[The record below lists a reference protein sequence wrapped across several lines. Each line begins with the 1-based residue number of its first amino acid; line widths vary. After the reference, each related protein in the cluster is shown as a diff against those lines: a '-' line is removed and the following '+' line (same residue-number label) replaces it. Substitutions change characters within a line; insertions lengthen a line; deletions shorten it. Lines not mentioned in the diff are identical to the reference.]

1 MKLFRMYAIIM
12 LCTCS
17 CALKLGAAEERPMRF
32 TARDLLET
40 TRNALSNMPP
50 GVSQIEDLDRRAQQ
64 IISGG
69 NIAYLILARQKLPFN
84 VDNRQDYLNAIVDLI
99 WYFYGQAVTKGE
111 AFQEGTFIL
120 MDDDFAFYD
129 FLMKYV
135 QLVNTDV
142 KNDPDKDP
150 AQMSSTNGFGYSR
163 LSSHFVTTQRGHGE
177 ALSLGGSYTG
187 LYRHYG
193 IDVRYEQGSDPDFK
207 ALPTGNKSHILFGK
221 IQTSPNMIFIKIEKN
236 GLYVPPSS
244 TGGVASIAKKF
255 LPEKLADS
263 IVRTMPG
270 KEQVWHGVD
279 WLKSQSSKILA
290 RMIGADNVNLL
301 RNWIDFDDNAYN
313 RKERCPSFIIES
325 VLSAL
330 GGSSM
335 SMYPEPS
342 KSFALWTGILGIK
355 YPYLIMQYCETMDRK
370 YLNSLLAYMN
380 SYSGSALAKNA
391 HQQLETIVTCLQQDT
406 ALYNTL
412 KELVCKLILQFD
424 FDHNSLRTGREILL
438 TECDLLSSWVYYDRV
453 MNKNKPQIDNIIYA
467 LLYYKTKIKRP
478 FDQAGDI
485 GKEVI
490 DMSNL
495 LLDNIQKPIER
506 LDGPDLKKIKKYL
519 SMCFDE
525 LYEEWNIRIAALE
538 YMLNKSE
545 QTLFNRE
552 SLISDL
558 IKHLPYQQLVRSLT
572 FINDENVKRSVTQA
586 IQEKTKTIPEVL
598 RLKIASDRQL
608 SQQELSALQN
618 QIFGRRI
625 VLVNA
630 HPALTGNPNPRLLVQ
645 GLKGDE
651 VLWQVVLE
659 HGARVD
665 IGSCNEDDSNNATT
679 IRYQPYGASEEWKR
693 GWLGRKVGLASQA
706 TDIAMRALLRN
717 CPTGLDQC
725 LVVTIDETGTRL
737 NTEQCIKHHI
747 ESWRDAFPT
756 IQYYASRLL
765 GPAYTFEQLKSKYET
780 DLARYVLGLPK
791 ENLTPSQVTYRVQ
804 RLLNE
809 WNPLLYPAQRELVDI
824 VKNYVQWAYRTLFND
839 VFKIKLPVE
848 SGTLH
853 SRTPG
858 SVDVASLMNQLLEG
872 QIVISQLTDQEVE
885 TIVQSI
891 PAIPGSAT
899 MSSREKLV
907 RFIQEHQSK

>member
-1 MKLFRMYAIIM
+1 
-12 LCTCS
+12 
-17 CALKLGAAEERPMRF
+17 
-32 TARDLLET
+32 
-40 TRNALSNMPP
+40 
-50 GVSQIEDLDRRAQQ
+50 
-64 IISGG
+64 
-69 NIAYLILARQKLPFN
+69 
-84 VDNRQDYLNAIVDLI
+84 
-99 WYFYGQAVTKGE
+99 
-111 AFQEGTFIL
+111 
-120 MDDDFAFYD
+120 
-129 FLMKYV
+129 
-135 QLVNTDV
+135 
-142 KNDPDKDP
+142 
-150 AQMSSTNGFGYSR
+150 
-163 LSSHFVTTQRGHGE
+163 
-177 ALSLGGSYTG
+177 
-187 LYRHYG
+187 
-193 IDVRYEQGSDPDFK
+193 
-207 ALPTGNKSHILFGK
+207 
-221 IQTSPNMIFIKIEKN
+221 
-236 GLYVPPSS
+236 
-244 TGGVASIAKKF
+244 
-255 LPEKLADS
+255 
-263 IVRTMPG
+263 
-270 KEQVWHGVD
+270 
-279 WLKSQSSKILA
+279 
-290 RMIGADNVNLL
+290 
-301 RNWIDFDDNAYN
+301 
-313 RKERCPSFIIES
+313 
-325 VLSAL
+325 
-330 GGSSM
+330 
-335 SMYPEPS
+335 
-342 KSFALWTGILGIK
+342 
-355 YPYLIMQYCETMDRK
+355 
-370 YLNSLLAYMN
+370 
-380 SYSGSALAKNA
+380 
-391 HQQLETIVTCLQQDT
+391 LQQDT

-538 YMLNKSE
+538 YMLNKRE

-693 GWLGRKVGLASQA
+693 GWLGRTVGLASQA
-706 TDIAMRALLRN
+706 TDIAMTTILRA
-717 CPTGLDQC
+717 CPDRTSPDRC
-725 LVVTIDETGTRL
+725 LVVTITGQGPQHVETQV
-737 NTEQCIKHHI
+737 ESCKKHQI
-747 ESWRDAFPT
+747 ESWQDAFPT
-756 IQYYASRLL
+756 IKYYVGQRKYIPDQLRKQYS
-765 GPAYTFEQLKSKYET
+765 T

-791 ENLTPSQVTYRVQ
+791 ENISGQVVRYRSD
-804 RLLNE
+804 RLLQE
-809 WNPLLYPAQRELVDI
+809 WNPLLYPEQNEKKLAEI
-824 VKNYVQWAYRTLFND
+824 VTQQVQWARYTLLREL
-839 VFKIKLPVE
+839 KLV
-848 SGTLH
+848 
-853 SRTPG
+853 
-858 SVDVASLMNQLLEG
+858 SVADLIGQLLKGE
-872 QIVISQLTDQEVE
+872 IALSQLTDQQVDD
-885 TIVQSI
+885 IIQMN
-891 PAIPGSAT
+891 PDIPGSAS
-899 MSSREKLV
+899 MSNREKLD
-907 RFIQEHQSK
+907 RFIQNHKSK